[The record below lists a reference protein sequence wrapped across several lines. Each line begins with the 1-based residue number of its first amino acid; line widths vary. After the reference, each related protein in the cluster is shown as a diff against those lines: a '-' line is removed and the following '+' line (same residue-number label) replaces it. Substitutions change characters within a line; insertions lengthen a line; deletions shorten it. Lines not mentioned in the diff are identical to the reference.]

1 MKQRIRYFCLTLL
14 VMVAGLTSAQDVVE
28 ISTVNQLKEF
38 RNAVNSGN
46 TYAGKTVKLTADL
59 DLSGENWKPI
69 GNVAAYPGQAF
80 QGVFDGNGK
89 TISNLTS
96 NDETANWSCAGLFGS
111 ISNGT
116 IKDLTLTNVNIQSY
130 HYAAGIVAYK
140 GDNTNV
146 LIQNCKVIGGTITS
160 TPELLSSGK
169 YDNGDKVGGIMGY
182 ATAGSTIN
190 NCTVEGVN
198 ISGYRDLGGIVGMAN
213 GTSSVTGCTASN
225 VTIIQD
231 NENGYKSYAEVKELA
246 GGIVGR
252 TSANATISDNTSS
265 NITITHVNYGVAK
278 IRDVEYETIDA
289 AVAAA
294 NEGETIE
301 VIVAGDYKLPN
312 LPKNVTIEGK
322 ADGAVSFTYTT
333 SDSSIASVP
342 NGATFKNVTFNW
354 GNVNYHGFQ
363 HAGTIN
369 MEGCTLNG
377 KFFSYADMNF
387 TNCEFVHSGDY
398 NMWVYGQGNVLYDGC
413 TFTNNTKGK
422 MLHLYCE
429 DANQTHKVT
438 VKNCKFV
445 NKGELSKSAIN
456 VKATSGSNA
465 LQYELHLEG
474 NNTYEGSFPT
484 AVGEQDNSD
493 HTWIL
498 SPLAQVDDRSVS
510 PDNIKVF
517 ENDVLIY
524 PVSYVAKIDT
534 KKYESLEAAWADV
547 QDGQTITLLKDCA
560 GNGIK
565 AQQGKFT
572 TGITVDFDGH
582 TYTMD
587 GSMVGST
594 GTETQAFQLLKDNKI
609 TFKGGTIYSEKAYM
623 LIQNYSDLTLEGMTL
638 TLKNENYNDAYTLS
652 DNNGNIVIDGTTIN
666 ANPAGST
673 AFDVCRYSRYTSVN
687 VTVKGESVI
696 NGDIEV
702 DAGAGDPKN
711 GMFLTVESGTIN
723 GNLRLTEGGATAIT
737 DNAEKAAVKKS
748 NEVTLAAPA
757 DYKWKDN
764 GDGTSTLVP
773 CEYICAIGTTK
784 YETLADA
791 VAAAGTAETTITLLT
806 EAATDDVITGNGVK
820 VQAGQNI
827 TFNLNGLTY
836 NVGKTVGSAGTET
849 NGFQLLKGSTV
860 KFTNGTLTSATAQI
874 LLQNYSDLTLDGV
887 TVNAGSADYAVSNN
901 FGSLTVTGETN
912 INAKSGG
919 CAFDLWYSMS
929 RVYDDGISIVF
940 DEKFTGSVTG
950 KVEYGHH
957 SSATNEDWR
966 DKTKLEIKAGKFDI
980 EFANG
985 SAGALDGANIKIS
998 GGVFAEKPADEYC
1011 AEGYIVTDNT
1021 DDATKA
1027 DYRYAVKTKEEAG
1040 IYELKDN
1047 TPYPEN
1053 LRTNGGHATEVTYT
1067 RSFTNAVYSCWCV
1080 PFDYTVTEEDA
1091 SKFDFYKIHMIAGSN
1106 NPGEM
1111 EESGKIWIFITK
1123 QASGKLLKAGH
1134 VYVIKPK
1141 PKAAVN
1147 DYIFKSQ
1154 DVDLL
1159 PENSEKCLKHTE
1171 TSDYAYD
1178 FYGTYV
1184 GVTTTKAFEFMA
1196 LTNKGQIAWNDNA
1209 GRPLQQYRWFV
1220 RVNSKTGD
1228 ADADAKIS
1236 IGFMEGDEETNGINN
1251 SQVIYS
1257 EIEGIYT
1264 LGGMK
1269 VEHPVKGVNIVK
1281 YTDGRTKK
1289 IYVK

>member
-1 MKQRIRYFCLTLL
+1 M
-14 VMVAGLTSAQDVVE
+14 ASAQVDVAQ
-28 ISTVNQLKEF
+28 I
-38 RNAVNSGN
+38 
-46 TYAGKTVKLTADL
+46 
-59 DLSGENWKPI
+59 GETK
-69 GNVAAYPGQAF
+69 F
-80 QGVFDGNGK
+80 E
-89 TISNLTS
+89 SL
-96 NDETANWSCAGLFGS
+96 
-111 ISNGT
+111 
-116 IKDLTLTNVNIQSY
+116 
-130 HYAAGIVAYK
+130 
-140 GDNTNV
+140 
-146 LIQNCKVIGGTITS
+146 
-160 TPELLSSGK
+160 
-169 YDNGDKVGGIMGY
+169 
-182 ATAGSTIN
+182 
-190 NCTVEGVN
+190 
-198 ISGYRDLGGIVGMAN
+198 
-213 GTSSVTGCTASN
+213 
-225 VTIIQD
+225 
-231 NENGYKSYAEVKELA
+231 AE
-246 GGIVGR
+246 
-252 TSANATISDNTSS
+252 
-265 NITITHVNYGVAK
+265 
-278 IRDVEYETIDA
+278 

-294 NEGETIE
+294 N
-301 VIVAGDYKLPN
+301 AGDVIEIIKAGNYTLPN

-322 ADGAVSFTYTT
+322 ADGVVSFTHTT
-333 SDSSIASVP
+333 AGSVASIP
-342 NGATFKNVTFNW
+342 NGATFKNVTFNF

-369 MEGCTLNG
+369 MDGCTLNG
-377 KFFSYADMNF
+377 LFFSYGDMNF
-387 TNCEFVHSGDY
+387 TNCQFVQTNSDY
-398 NMWVYGQGNVLYDGC
+398 HMWCYSGNVTYTGC
-413 TFTNNTKGK
+413 TFTNNKTGK
-422 MLHLYCE
+422 FLNIYNE
-429 DANQTHKVT
+429 DGTIKYTVT
-438 VKNCKFV
+438 VNNCKFV
-445 NKGELSKSAIN
+445 NQATSANKAALN
-456 VKATSGSNA
+456 VKATCGAKQLTYDVIINNCTTDGAFPEASESQA
-465 LQYELHLEG
+465 LVVLKDL
-474 NNTYEGSFPT
+474 
-484 AVGEQDNSD
+484 V
-493 HTWIL
+493 
-498 SPLAQVDDRSVS
+498 QVDDRTADGV
-510 PDNIKVF
+510 DNIKVY
-517 ENDVLIY
+517 ENNKLIY
-524 PVSYVAKIDT
+524 PLNYVAQIGT

-623 LIQNYSDLTLEGMTL
+623 LIQNYSDLTLKGMTL

-836 NVGKTVGSAGTET
+836 NVDKTVGSAGTET

-1269 VEHPVKGVNIVK
+1269 VEHPVKGVNIIK